1 MFKGLTQRAQRVL
14 QILAQDEAKRFHSD
28 QLLPEHI
35 MLALLKEGGGLG
47 YKALEKLMIDP
58 AKMQIELE
66 NVIPRKRGGFTLGD
80 VPPSPRGRKVLEDS
94 AEEARNLGHEYIGTE
109 HLLLACSREE
119 DGRTA
124 QFLAEFSVTTEMLRE
139 VIAELS
145 GGTGRGTATAGSTA
159 GSSSAS
165 TPSGQGRRRVATAQS
180 GKKTTP
186 TLDEFS
192 RDLTALAREKG
203 LDPVVGRKKEIERVI
218 QILAR
223 RTKNNPVLIGEPGVG
238 KTAIVEGLAQKIV
251 DGTAPEVLVGRRV
264 LTLDL
269 ASLVAGTK
277 YRGEFEERLKRVM
290 KEITTNGNIILFID
304 ELHTIIGAG
313 GAEGAIDASNMLK
326 PALSRGE
333 MQCIGATTLNEYKK
347 YIEKDAALERRFQS
361 IIVAEP
367 SVEETIEILRGIKVQ
382 YEEHHNVSYTP
393 GALEV
398 ASVMSRRY
406 IADRFLPDK
415 AIDLMDE
422 AGSRKRISNSVRP
435 TEIAELEKDVERL
448 NSEKLALVN
457 SQNYERAAAVR
468 DEVRRIR
475 ERVEELRSQWKVTLR
490 SEQSVVD
497 AEDINYVL
505 SEITG
510 IPLMRI
516 AQSESERLLDIEKDL
531 HRKVIGQDEAIQV
544 IASSIRRSRT
554 GLSAPE
560 RPMGSFIFLGP
571 TGVGKSLLAKS
582 LAEFL
587 FGSQDALIRIDM
599 SDYMEKHNV
608 SRLVG
613 APPGYVGYDEGGVLT
628 EKIRRKPYA
637 VVLLDEIEKAHP
649 DVFNI
654 LLQILEEGE
663 LQDNLG
669 HKVNFRNTVLI
680 MTSNAGAREITRD
693 ASVGFRTDDGI
704 LNHREIQASAMNELR
719 RQFRPEFINR
729 VDEIV
734 VFHSLSDKQVR
745 TILDILLGEVQTR
758 LAGREIILEVSKSA
772 RDLLIERGYDVK
784 YGARPLRRT
793 IQREI
798 EDPLALDL
806 LRNRFGEGDHILV
819 SVRNGEFS
827 FRHKNKRAASAGGDA
842 GGQNG
847 GAEDGADGAGKAQ
860 GAGSGAGKAQ
870 GAGNASGSGDS
881 QDSSDA
887 QENANAPGA
896 DGSDE
901 QSGASDGEFRLGD
914 HS

>member
-58 AKMQIELE
+58 ARMQIDLE
-66 NVIPRKRGGFTLGD
+66 NVIPKKRGGFTLGD

-109 HLLLACSREE
+109 HLLLACSRETDSE
-119 DGRTA
+119 TA
-124 QFLAEFSVTTEMLRE
+124 KFLAEYNVTVEMLRD

-145 GGTGRGTATAGSTA
+145 GGGGAGQATAGASAGA
-159 GSSSAS
+159 GSSSQ
-165 TPSGQGRRRVATAQS
+165 GQSRRRVTTATS

-192 RDLTALAREKG
+192 RDLTSLARESK
-203 LDPVVGRKKEIERVI
+203 LDPVVGRTKEIQRVI

-238 KTAIVEGLAQKIV
+238 KTAIVEGLAQRIN
-251 DGTAPEVLVGRRV
+251 DGTAPEVLVGKRV

-269 ASLVAGTK
+269 ASLIAGTK

-290 KEITTNGNIILFID
+290 KEITANGNIILFID

-333 MQCIGATTLNEYKK
+333 IQCIGATTLNEYKK

-361 IIVAEP
+361 IV
-367 SVEETIEILRGIKVQ
+367 VEEPTVDDTIEILKGIKGH
-382 YEEHHNVSYTP
+382 YEAHHNVSYTP
-393 GALEV
+393 GAIEIAATL
-398 ASVMSRRY
+398 SRRY

-415 AIDLMDE
+415 AIDLIDE
-422 AGSRKRISNSVRP
+422 AGSRKRIDNSIRP
-435 TEIAELEKDVERL
+435 TEISELEQEIERL
-448 NSEKLALVN
+448 NGEKLALVN

-468 DEVRRIR
+468 DEVRQLKQ
-475 ERVEELRSQWKVTLR
+475 RVEDLRSQWKVSLR
-490 SEQSVVD
+490 SEQSIVD
-497 AEDINYVL
+497 SDDINYIL
-505 SEITG
+505 SEMTG
-510 IPLMRI
+510 IPLVRL
-516 AQSESERLLDIEKDL
+516 AQSESEKLLDIEKEL
-531 HRKVIGQDEAIQV
+531 HKRVIGQDDAIKA
-544 IASSIRRSRT
+544 IAGSIRRSRT

-571 TGVGKSLLAKS
+571 TGVGKSLLAKT

-587 FGSQDALIRIDM
+587 FGSDEALIRIDM

-613 APPGYVGYDEGGVLT
+613 APPGYIGYDEGGVLT

-663 LQDNLG
+663 LHDNLG
-669 HKVNFRNTVLI
+669 HKVNFRNVVLI
-680 MTSNAGAREITRD
+680 MTSNAGAREITRES
-693 ASVGFRTDDGI
+693 SVGFRKDEGVMDY
-704 LNHREIQASAMNELR
+704 REIKASAMNELR
-719 RQFRPEFINR
+719 RLFRPEFLNR

-734 VFHSLSDKQVR
+734 VFHSLQDQEVR
-745 TILDILLGEVQTR
+745 NILDILLGEVQMR
-758 LAGREIILEVSKSA
+758 LAERDITLEVNRAA
-772 RDLLIERGYDVK
+772 RDLLIAEGYDVK

-793 IQREI
+793 IQRDI
-798 EDPLALDL
+798 EDPLSMDI
-806 LRNRFGEGDHILV
+806 LRRRFSEGDHIV
-819 SVRNGEFS
+819 VGVRKGKIQ
-827 FRHKNKRAASAGGDA
+827 FRVKKKASEKAQIAAPEEPKALPP
-842 GGQNG
+842 
-847 GAEDGADGAGKAQ
+847 GAGIDI
-860 GAGSGAGKAQ
+860 GAGSEGGSDSES
-870 GAGNASGSGDS
+870 ASAPSE
-881 QDSSDA
+881 QDHGGRED
-887 QENANAPGA
+887 QANAGGG
-896 DGSDE
+896 D
-901 QSGASDGEFRLGD
+901 FRLGD
-914 HS
+914 NA